1 MKKKKLISPRGY
13 LSWTQISLWLR
24 SPELYKKHY
33 FYGEDEYK
41 NERMDFGSK
50 VSTALETGEESDD
63 DLVNML
69 VALLPKYDKPE
80 CEIKVPFTTPHGE
93 VVLLGKMDTYRDVP
107 LAFREYKTGTT
118 KWTQK
123 MAEGHKQLVHYA
135 TILWLLYKQIP
146 GCHLDWA
153 QTKIEEDGSVGL
165 TGQIKSFEV
174 KITMKDILQYLAT
187 VGRVAKEI
195 DEAYRKELGI

>member
-1 MKKKKLISPRGY
+1 MKKKKLINPRGY

-24 SPELYKKHY
+24 SPELYKRHY

-63 DLVNML
+63 VLVNML
-69 VALLPKYDKPE
+69 ITLLPKYSVPE
-80 CEIKVPFTTPHGE
+80 CEIQVPFMTPYGE
-93 VVLLGKMDTYRDVP
+93 VVLLGKMDTYRPEPV
-107 LAFREYKTGTT
+107 AFREYKTGTT

-123 MAEGHKQLVHYA
+123 MAEGHKQLDHYTA
-135 TILWLLYKQIP
+135 ILWLLSKKIP
-146 GCHLDWA
+146 QCHLDWA
-153 QTKIEEDGSVGL
+153 ETKVEDGVVTLAGP
-165 TGQIKSFEV
+165 IKSFEV
-174 KITMKDILQYLAT
+174 KKTVKSILQYLAIA
-187 VGRVAKEI
+187 GRVAKEI